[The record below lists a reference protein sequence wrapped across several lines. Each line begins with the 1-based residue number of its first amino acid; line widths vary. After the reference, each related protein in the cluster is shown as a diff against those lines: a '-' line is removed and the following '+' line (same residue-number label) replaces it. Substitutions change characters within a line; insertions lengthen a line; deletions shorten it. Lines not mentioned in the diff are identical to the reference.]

1 MTNPFKS
8 RNVTLQS
15 KLVLVIVTI
24 STMSLLLAA
33 TLFTLLQLREHR
45 LSMIESLTSV
55 ASITAESAQ
64 AAVLFENGSDASQL
78 LSEFHNDSHILTAAI
93 YTAEKTLFSAY
104 DLTNDNIAVL
114 YEFSADDKS
123 YQFDQDLLH
132 LYHPI
137 TLNGSE
143 NIIGYVY
150 LKADMDSLYQRLRQ
164 NILVIGLIVFSV
176 LIITI
181 LLTSKLQK
189 IISAPILEL
198 SQATKKIKEKKD
210 FTIRVDRND
219 YLEINQLCDGFN
231 SMLGEIQSRDEHLQ
245 RLALYDELTGIPNRT
260 LFIDHFHRAIAHSK
274 RTKTQLAICF
284 LDLDNFKPINDDFG
298 HEAGDKLLIEVAK
311 RISTSIREEDT
322 VSRQGGDEFAIL
334 LGDIESF
341 EQYEQTVD
349 RIHHSLTQPYLI
361 DNYSHKM
368 TASSGI
374 TLYPADDGDID
385 TLIRHADQAM
395 YHAKLAGKDRYHLFN
410 PLHDKRIIQKHHRL
424 SEIEQALANNEFT
437 LFYQP
442 KVNMVTGDVFGVE
455 ALIRWIHPKQGLIP
469 PLVFL
474 PIIEGSELEI
484 KVGDWVLDK
493 ALAQI
498 DEWQSQDINLEVSVN
513 ISSHHL
519 QSEAF
524 LAQLKK
530 SLAKYPAV
538 EAQSLQLEILES
550 SALGDIHTVSNIIKT
565 CQNTL
570 GVNIAL
576 DDFGTGYSSLTH
588 LRNLPADTV
597 KIDQI
602 FVRDMLDDP
611 SDYAIVDGVIGLTDS
626 FNRSVIAE
634 GVETT
639 EHGLMLLISGCYEAQ
654 GYGIAKPMPAEKF
667 PHWLSNYIPNQE
679 WLRCGHEYRTVKEKK
694 IRLFQLI
701 SEQWR
706 DKFVANIQSS
716 SENKKNWPIM
726 DSQHCHCGD
735 WIKRAKQT
743 QLFEQPWLDNLNNTH
758 ETFHSTADIL
768 FLKYQ
773 HGDIDVAREGLI
785 EFNATFDEINILIE
799 HCE

>member
-1 MTNPFKS
+1 MTNPFNS
-8 RNVTLQS
+8 RNVTIQS
-15 KLVLVIVTI
+15 KLILIIVTI
-24 STMSLLLAA
+24 STISLLLAA

-55 ASITAESAQ
+55 ASITAENAQ
-64 AAVLFENGSDASQL
+64 AAVLFKNERDANNL
-78 LSEFHNDSHILTAAI
+78 LAEFHNDSRILTAAI

-104 DLTNDNIAVL
+104 DLTKENIDVL
-114 YEFSADDKS
+114 YKFSVDDKS

-132 LYHPI
+132 LYKPI
-137 TLNGSE
+137 TLQGNE

-150 LKADMDSLYQRLRQ
+150 LKANLDSLYQRLRQ
-164 NILVIGLIVFSV
+164 NILVIAAIVFSV
-176 LIITI
+176 LIIAI

-198 SQATKKIKEKKD
+198 SQATKTIKDKKD
-210 FTIRVDRND
+210 FSIRVDRDD

-245 RLALYDELTGIPNRT
+245 RLALYDELTGIPNRS

-284 LDLDNFKPINDDFG
+284 LDLDNFKPINDNFG
-298 HEAGDKLLIEVAK
+298 HEVGDKLLIEVAK

-334 LGDIESF
+334 LGDIESY
-341 EQYEQTVD
+341 EQYEQMVD

-361 DNYSHKM
+361 DDYSHKM

-442 KVNMVTGDVFGVE
+442 KVNMVTGDVFGAE
-455 ALIRWIHPKQGLIP
+455 ALIRWIHPEQGLIP

-474 PIIEGSELEI
+474 PIIEGSELESKI
-484 KVGDWVLDK
+484 GNWVLDK
-493 ALAQI
+493 ALAQL
-498 DEWQSQDINLEVSVN
+498 DEWQSQGINLEVSVN

-519 QSEAF
+519 QSETF
-524 LAQLKK
+524 LAQLEKF
-530 SLAKYPAV
+530 LAKYPAV
-538 EAQSLQLEILES
+538 KSKSLQLEILES
-550 SALGDIHTVSNIIKT
+550 SALGDIQTVSNIIKT
-565 CQNTL
+565 CQTTL

-588 LRNLPADTV
+588 LRNLPADTI
-597 KIDQI
+597 KIDQT

-611 SDYAIVDGVIGLTDS
+611 SDYAIVDGVIGRSGS
-626 FNRSVIAE
+626 FNRGVIAE

-654 GYGIAKPMPAEKF
+654 GYGIARPMPAEKL
-667 PHWLSNYIPNQE
+667 PQWLTNYTPNQE

-694 IRLFQLI
+694 RRLFQLI
-701 SEQWR
+701 AGQWR
-706 DKFVANIQSS
+706 DKFVENIQSPP
-716 SENKKNWPIM
+716 ENEKNWPIM
-726 DSQHCHCGD
+726 DIDRCHCGD
-735 WIKRAKQT
+735 WIKRSKQA
-743 QLFEQPWLDNLNNTH
+743 QLFVQSWLDNLKDTH
-758 ETFHSTADIL
+758 KTFHTLGDTL
-768 FLKYQ
+768 MLKYQ
-773 HGDIDVAREGLI
+773 QGDINAAQEGLI
-785 EFNATFDEINILIE
+785 KFNATFDEMNKLLE
-799 HCE
+799 LSE